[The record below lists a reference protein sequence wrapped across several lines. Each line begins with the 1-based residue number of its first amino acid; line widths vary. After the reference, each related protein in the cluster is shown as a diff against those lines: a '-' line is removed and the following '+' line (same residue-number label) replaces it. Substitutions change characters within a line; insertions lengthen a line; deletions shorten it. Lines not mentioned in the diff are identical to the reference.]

1 MRNPR
6 NEPLA
11 DHDIAETAGTG
22 DGPER
27 RCVLS
32 GRNAGRDEM
41 LRLAISPTNA
51 DGVSEVLP
59 DALAKARAYLQK
71 WGAGPK
77 GDPFVRFV
85 DGEVEAGYTATTPV
99 GGEGDVEPSDLPA
112 GSAAVVVA
120 VADDVPAA
128 YEALR
133 AFIAE
138 QGNSPDGDGWEV
150 IIDGEL
156 DGRREV
162 VLPFH

>member
-1 MRNPR
+1 MTSEIEIRTLD
-6 NEPLA
+6 E
-11 DHDIAETAGTG
+11 EFTAVVYGEL
-22 DGPER
+22 ER
-27 RCVLS
+27 
-32 GRNAGRDEM
+32 
-41 LRLAISPTNA
+41 
-51 DGVSEVLP
+51 SELGGWLP

-120 VADDVPAA
+120 VADEVPAA

-150 IIDGEL
+150 IVDGEL

>member
-1 MRNPR
+1 VTSEIEIRTLD
-6 NEPLA
+6 E
-11 DHDIAETAGTG
+11 EFTAVVYGEL
-22 DGPER
+22 ER
-27 RCVLS
+27 
-32 GRNAGRDEM
+32 
-41 LRLAISPTNA
+41 
-51 DGVSEVLP
+51 SELGGWLP

-150 IIDGEL
+150 IVDGEL